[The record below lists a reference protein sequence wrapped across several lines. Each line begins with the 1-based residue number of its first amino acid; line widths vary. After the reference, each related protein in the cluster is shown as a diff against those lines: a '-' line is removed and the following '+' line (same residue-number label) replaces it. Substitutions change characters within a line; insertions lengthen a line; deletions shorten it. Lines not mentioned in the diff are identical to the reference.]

1 MVGSSKERMMQYV
14 CEVPPNTWFRIE
26 TEAEAALESRDMS
39 HAVEKYFK
47 QAREQAA
54 QTYVP
59 PKSARYVEQN
69 IGLNAHIQR
78 VMPRFLTL
86 RDGEG
91 KALVTAMLPP
101 EGSDEQDFRPI
112 IVGSENSDPYP
123 DYGEAIAKL
132 GEHLG
137 LTLDHAH
144 CYPYRR

>member
-1 MVGSSKERMMQYV
+1 MQYV
-14 CEVPPNTWFRIE
+14 CDAPPNTWFRIE
-26 TEAEAALESRDMS
+26 TEAEAALESRDMK

-59 PKSARYVEQN
+59 PKSARFIEQN

-86 RDGEG
+86 RDSEG

-101 EGSDEQDFRPI
+101 EGLDERAFKPI
-112 IVGSENSDPYP
+112 IVGVENSDPYP
-123 DYGEAIAKL
+123 DYGDAIATL
-132 GEHLG
+132 GDHLD
-137 LTLDHAH
+137 LTLDPTR
-144 CYPYRR
+144 CYPYRRG